1 MLLPFQGANT
11 IRLALPRVSSHVVR
25 LALGCAL
32 LAFQAVF
39 SSFISNLSRVCFCP
53 FRAQCVVIIPTQG
66 VVSLGSPCPGLCAFG
81 LSGRIFFVYIE
92 S

>member
-11 IRLALPRVSSHVVR
+11 IRPALPRVSSHFVR

-39 SSFISNLSRVCFCP
+39 SSFISNLSRVCFYP
-53 FRAQCVVIIPTQG
+53 FRQHPPPTFQI
-66 VVSLGSPCPGLCAFG
+66 
-81 LSGRIFFVYIE
+81 GRTARSVLIHCGWWH
-92 S
+92 